1 MQNLHK
7 NARAITEQ
15 LPNST
20 NIIWRAKHDGAFQ
33 KESRAVA
40 KDQQHIQLGEQNN
53 MESFNCKNS
62 RAFEKNL
69 QNQQQFQFVELMGVK
84 IISNADLSNQIF
96 PSIFEIRAGKE
107 AVTALGFG
115 LVCGVREIRAPR
127 HVTEE
132 NFTGRQFHFPAMQ
145 KLLEV
150 TLALLRECLCD
161 GKLPPH
167 DPT

>member
-53 MESFNCKNS
+53 MESFNCNNA

-69 QNQQQFQFVELMGVK
+69 QNQQQFQFVELMGFK
-84 IISNADLSNQIF
+84 IFLMLTSA
-96 PSIFEIRAGKE
+96 IRSSQVSSKSG
-107 AVTALGFG
+107 
-115 LVCGVREIRAPR
+115 
-127 HVTEE
+127 
-132 NFTGRQFHFPAMQ
+132 PAR
-145 KLLEV
+145 K
-150 TLALLRECLCD
+150 R
-161 GKLPPH
+161 
-167 DPT
+167 